1 MTIKQTFW
9 GMLITVMTLST
20 MPTSVWADSSF
31 GGGSGTERDPY
42 IISTTD
48 HMRQLSNDV
57 NGGNAYSG
65 KHFKLANDLDFEGQ
79 EYNIIGGT
87 IYDQGAVRSFCG
99 TFDGNGK
106 TISNVTNL
114 KNFSGNGNYAGL
126 FASVNAGGTVKNLTL
141 GGNSKIA
148 GKSMVGGIIGL
159 LHWSGSVVNCHT
171 EESVT
176 IIPNAGALSMFGGI
190 VGVNVEGSISNCTN
204 RATVTKGD
212 TGASGIG
219 GIVGNNNKG
228 TINGCW
234 NYGQI
239 LGTHYIGAIVG
250 EFIKGTVTNCY
261 ISGGCTINGIG
272 APESSVGVDT
282 HDTKHVYFIR
292 FANPNFTGGTFI
304 TQPIVTLDGTDY
316 YESDKPVEFSELHTF
331 GGVATGKMWTFDA
344 VARGH
349 DNIRLRQKEDGSWFF
364 TMPRWDVAIAAEIAT
379 DITYNPNNI
388 NITIQE
394 SARYD
399 GEPKVPKITLWDAKA
414 GKYLKEGTDFMTDRN
429 PEGYTNVGEHPI
441 TLWGIG
447 NYGGEYTGTFT
458 ITNAWDGEGTQASP
472 FLIGSTD
479 DMDMLA
485 KLVNDK
491 RFKTTNV
498 YFKQTA
504 DLDYA
509 GKTYTAIGTSE
520 IGGNGFDG
528 HFDGSYHSINNVTCT
543 NDKNVGLFGLV
554 NGNANIQS
562 ITIGG
567 RSSFTGGEY
576 SGAIAA
582 QNHGNISMC
591 NIPEGHDVTVSGNY
605 MVGSIAGYNDGE
617 INAESY
623 GTVKHYSDGR
633 FKGVAGGIVGCNE
646 GTVYGS
652 FHGSIESEGFV
663 GGIVGQ
669 NFGQIFGSI
678 NTGKIMA
685 QGANSIVGGI
695 VGENIGNGSIDH
707 CVSNALMET
716 VNGMANA
723 GAIVGKSGN
732 ENITNNY
739 YIGACR
745 YGGINGTDVKGKAM
759 RGWPISV
766 DEHIGMHPDYQSA
779 FVGTYF
785 EDEKGHFYYV
795 GKDETLVMTLAAAEF
810 EYEGFTANGNPIPLT
825 GQNEWGDNLYSLTMP
840 AEHVYIKGVGPT
852 FVLLDND
859 RYDYSNIYRIESS
872 KGKTYDVRI
881 KDRTLEKNNKWST
894 ICLPFSLSAEAIA
907 TSPLAGATIMELDP
921 SPEDNNKKT
930 GIEGNTL
937 YLTFKTATQI
947 EEGKPYVIKWSDDGD
962 AITDVRFKEMLIGS
976 ETPQTITAASEGME
990 EVKFIGNYSTKVLY
1004 PYHYNQFYMNEQGQ
1018 IVTNGDEEKPVNAF
1032 RGYFEIEESITIDEV
1047 KVDFS
1052 DATAIDIMR
1061 NPSSLTTQ
1069 SSSEGAVYDLQGRKI
1084 ADDVSSFMKHPS
1096 YRKGIYVVGGKK
1108 MVLK

>member
-20 MPTSVWADSSF
+20 MPISVWADSSF
-31 GGGSGTERDPY
+31 GGGSGNPADPY
-42 IISTTD
+42 IIKTTD
-48 HMRQLSNDV
+48 HMRQLSLDV
-57 NGGNAYSG
+57 NGGNSYNG
-65 KHFKLANDLDFEGQ
+65 KHFLLANDLDFEGQ
-79 EYNIIGGT
+79 DYDVIGGT
-87 IYDQGAVRSFCG
+87 IYTDQGDIRSFCG

-106 TISNVTNL
+106 SITNVTNL
-114 KNFSGNGNYAGL
+114 NIFSYNRNYVGL
-126 FASVNAGGTVKNLTL
+126 FAYVSAGGTVKNLTL

-148 GKSMVGGIIGL
+148 GRGMVGGIVGF
-159 LHWSGSVVNCHT
+159 LHWGSSVVNCYT

-176 IIPNAGALSMFGGI
+176 IIPNDGDQTLFGGI
-190 VGVNVEGSISNCTN
+190 VGVNVDGTISNCTN
-204 RATVTKGD
+204 RATVTRGD
-212 TGASGIG
+212 TGTSKLG
-219 GIVGNNNKG
+219 GIVGNNYRG
-228 TINGCW
+228 TITGCW

-239 LGTHYIGAIVG
+239 LGTDFIGAIAG
-250 EFIKGTVTNCY
+250 ENTGTVTDCY
-261 ISGGCTINGIG
+261 ISGSCTINGIG
-272 APESSVGVDT
+272 VRGSSEGVDT
-282 HDTKHVYFIR
+282 HDTKHVYSIR
-292 FANPNFTGGTFI
+292 FATPNFTGGTFI

-316 YESDKPVEFSELHTF
+316 YESDNPIEFSELHTF

-349 DNIRLRQKEDGSWFF
+349 DNIRIRQKEDGSWYF
-364 TMPRWDVAIAAEIAT
+364 TMPRWDVAIADNVAT
-379 DITYNPNNI
+379 DITYRPNNI

-399 GEPKVPKITLWDAKA
+399 GEPKIPEIRLWDAKA
-414 GKYLKEGTDFMTDRN
+414 GRYLKEGADFMTDRN
-429 PEGYTNVGEHPI
+429 PEGYTDMGEYPI
-441 TLWGIG
+441 TLWGI
-447 NYGGEYTGTFT
+447 NDYGGEYTGVFT
-458 ITNAWDGEGTQASP
+458 IKNAWDGEGTMTSP
-472 FLIGSTD
+472 FLISSTD
-479 DMDMLA
+479 DMDKLA
-485 KLVNDK
+485 DFVNNK
-491 RFKTTNV
+491 QFKTENV
-498 YFKQTA
+498 YFKLTA

-554 NGNANIQS
+554 NPNAYIQS

-605 MVGSIAGYNDGE
+605 LVGGIAGYNDGE
-617 INAESY
+617 INAELY

-633 FKGVAGGIVGCNE
+633 FKGVAGGIVGWNE
-646 GTVYGS
+646 GTVNGS
-652 FHGSIESEGFV
+652 FHGSIEGEGLV
-663 GGIVGQ
+663 GGIAARNV
-669 NFGQIFGSI
+669 GQIFGSI

-685 QGANSIVGGI
+685 KEANSIVGGI
-695 VGENIGNGSIDH
+695 IGENVQNGSIDH
-707 CVSNALMET
+707 CISNALMET
-716 VNGMANA
+716 VNGVANV

-795 GKDETLVMTLAAAEF
+795 GKDETLVMALAASEF
-810 EYEGFTANGNPIPLT
+810 EYEGFTANGNPIPLS

-840 AEHVYIKGVGPT
+840 AEPVFITGVGPT

-859 RYDYSNIYRIESS
+859 RYDYSNIYRIEAN
-872 KGKTYDVRI
+872 KGQTFDVRI
-881 KDRTLEKNNKWST
+881 KDRTLEKNDKWTT

-907 TSPLAGATIMELDP
+907 TSPLASATIMELDP

-976 ETPQTITAASEGME
+976 ETPQTITAASEGMG

-1084 ADDVSSFMKHPS
+1084 ADSPSSLISHPS
-1096 YRKGIYVVGGKK
+1096 FQKGIYVVGGKK

>member
-31 GGGSGTERDPY
+31 GGGSGNPADPY
-42 IISTTD
+42 IIKTTD
-48 HMRQLSNDV
+48 HMRQLSLDV
-57 NGGNAYSG
+57 NGGNSYSG
-65 KHFKLANDLDFEGQ
+65 KHFLLANDLDFEGQ

-190 VGVNVEGSISNCTN
+190 VGVNVEGTISNCTN

-272 APESSVGVDT
+272 APESSVGVDYD
-282 HDTKHVYFIR
+282 DTKHVNSIR

-316 YESDKPVEFSELHTF
+316 YESDKPIEFSELHTY
-331 GGVATGKMWTFDA
+331 GGVAAGKMWTFDA
-344 VARGH
+344 VAHGH
-349 DNIRLRQKEDGSWFF
+349 DNIRIRQKEDGSWYF
-364 TMPRWDVAIAAEIAT
+364 TMPRWDVSIADKIAT
-379 DITYNPNNI
+379 DITYRPNNI
-388 NITIQE
+388 NIDIQE

-399 GEPKVPKITLWDAKA
+399 GEPKVPKVTIWDAKA

-429 PEGYTNVGEHPI
+429 PEGYTDVGEYPI
-441 TLWGIG
+441 TLWGI
-447 NYGGEYTGTFT
+447 NAYGGEYTGVFT
-458 ITNAWDGEGTQASP
+458 IKNAWDGEGTMNSP
-472 FLIGSTD
+472 FLISSTD
-479 DMDMLA
+479 DMDILA
-485 KLVNDK
+485 KLVNNNQ
-491 RFKTTNV
+491 FNTENV
-498 YFKQTA
+498 YFRLTA

-509 GKTYTAIGTSE
+509 GKTYTAIGT
-520 IGGNGFDG
+520 GGITNTSFDG
-528 HFDGSYHSINNVTCT
+528 HFDGDFHSINNVTCT
-543 NDKNVGLFGLV
+543 GDMNVGLFGIVGL
-554 NGNANIQS
+554 NNHDASIQYLKVGGKS
-562 ITIGG
+562 SFNGG
-567 RSSFTGGEY
+567 RY
-576 SGAIAA
+576 SGAFVGE
-582 QNHGNISMC
+582 NFGTISGC
-591 NIPEGHDVTVSGNY
+591 DIPKGEEVTVTGIQY
-605 MVGSIAGYNDGE
+605 VGSIAGYNQGE
-617 INAESY
+617 IYAESY
-623 GTVKHYSDGR
+623 GTVKFQSNGT
-633 FKGVAGGIVGCNE
+633 FKGSIGGIVGYNDYR
-646 GTVYGS
+646 GTIYGS
-652 FHGSIESEGFV
+652 FHGSIEGGGFV
-663 GGIVGQ
+663 GGIAGTNGGQ
-669 NFGQIFGSI
+669 VTSAI
-678 NTGKIMA
+678 NTGKIMCNNPI
-685 QGANSIVGGI
+685 GIVGGI
-695 VGENIGNGSIDH
+695 VGENENGSIDR

-716 VNGMANA
+716 VNGVSNA
-723 GAIVGKSGN
+723 GAIVGHSEN

-766 DEHIGMHPDYQSA
+766 DERIGMHPDYESG
-779 FVGTYF
+779 FVGNYF
-785 EDEKGHFYYV
+785 EDEKGHFFYL
-795 GKDETLVMTLAAAEF
+795 GKDETLVMILGSYDFEF
-810 EYEGFTANGNPIPLT
+810 DTFIANGKPIPLT
-825 GQNEWGDNLYSLTMP
+825 GQNQWGDNLFSLTMP
-840 AEHVYIKGVGPT
+840 AEPVYITGVDPT
-852 FVLLDND
+852 FILLDND
-859 RYDYSNIYRIESS
+859 RYEYSNIYRIENS
-872 KGKTYDVRI
+872 KGQTYDVRI
-881 KDRTLEKNNKWST
+881 KDRALKKDNTWETL
-894 ICLPFSLSAEAIA
+894 CLPFDLSTEAIA
-907 TSPLAGATIMELDP
+907 QSPLAGATIMELDP
-921 SPEDNNKKT
+921 SPTGGKKT

-937 YLTFKTATQI
+937 YLTFKTAREIQA
-947 EEGKPYVIKWSDDGD
+947 GKPYVIKWTDGGDD
-962 AITDVRFKEMLIGS
+962 ITDVKFKERLIGN
-976 ETPQTITAASEGME
+976 ETPQTVTAASEGMG
-990 EVKFIGNYSTKVLY
+990 EVTFIGNYSTQILY

-1018 IVTNGDEEKPVNAF
+1018 IVKNEDEETPVNAF
-1032 RGYFEIEESITIDEV
+1032 RGYFEIDESITIDEV

-1052 DATAIDIMR
+1052 PATGIRTVDANVNT
-1061 NPSSLTTQ
+1061 NESS
-1069 SSSEGAVYDLQGRKI
+1069 AVYDLQGRKI
-1084 ADDVSSFMKHPS
+1084 ADSPSSLISHPS
-1096 YRKGIYVVGGKK
+1096 FQKGIYVVGGKK